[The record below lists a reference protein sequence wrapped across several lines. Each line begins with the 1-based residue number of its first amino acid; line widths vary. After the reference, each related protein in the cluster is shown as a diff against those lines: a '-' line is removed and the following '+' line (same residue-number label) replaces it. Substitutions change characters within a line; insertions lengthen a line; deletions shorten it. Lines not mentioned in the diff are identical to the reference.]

1 MRVAVLGTGGV
12 GQTLAAKMAALGHEV
27 MIGTRDVQAALDR
40 AEAGWGAMV
49 LSEWHAEHPDVKLGT
64 FADAAAH
71 AEVVFNATAGMASL
85 DVLEAAGAKNLDGKI
100 LIDVANPLDFSKG
113 MPPTLSVCNTD
124 SLGEQIQRAFPGAKV
139 VKTLNT
145 VNSNVMVDPSLVD
158 GGDHH
163 VFVSGNDEGA
173 KAEVT
178 RILREWFGW
187 KNVLDLGDITSAR
200 GAEML
205 LSLWLRLSM
214 TLQTPMATIKVVS

>member
-178 RILREWFGW
+178 RILKEWFGW

>member
-1 MRVAVLGTGGV
+1 MRVAVLGTAGV
-12 GQTLAAKMAALGHEV
+12 GQTLAGKIASLGHEV
-27 MIGTRDVQAALDR
+27 MVGTRDVQAALDR
-40 AEAGWGAMV
+40 TEAGWGAAV
-49 LSEWHAEHPDVKLGT
+49 FSEWHAGHPDVKVGT

-71 AEVVFNATAGMASL
+71 GEVVFNATAGTASL
-85 DVLEAAGAKNLDGKI
+85 DALESAGAKNLDGKI

-178 RILREWFGW
+178 RILKEWFGW